1 MIKKALAAVL
11 ILMLSFSTLTACLP
25 SNNDDL
31 IAQIQEEFGAL
42 VSDAAE
48 VASIIA
54 SVLASGLDLGG
65 IVGEFLTIM
74 SDITSISLSG
84 IGELSSTALNSVRDT
99 INNLTG
105 TLLSLKVRLET
116 AIGINT
122 AAMAASTTAAVIE
135 PADSSAQILSEL
147 SEIKTAISE
156 LRSSIEL
163 LNSAEV
169 LP

>member
-1 MIKKALAAVL
+1 MIKKTLAAVL
-11 ILMLSFSTLTACLP
+11 ILVLSFSTLTACLP

-31 IAQIQEEFGAL
+31 ISQIQEEFSAL

-48 VASIIA
+48 IASIIA
-54 SVLASGLDLGG
+54 TALASGIDLGG

-116 AIGINT
+116 AIGIRNT
-122 AAMAASTTAAVIE
+122 PAVESAS
-135 PADSSAQILSEL
+135 DSSAQILSEL
-147 SEIKTAISE
+147 SEIKTAIAEMKS
-156 LRSSIEL
+156 LIEL
-163 LNSAEV
+163 LNPAEV